1 MLLENVLG
9 DDMAIVGYA
18 RVSSIGQTLEVQL
31 DVLNDYGVDVVYSEK
46 QSATSTNQRHELK
59 RCLDYVRKGD
69 TLVITKLDRLARS
82 TFDLTN
88 IAKQLEEDGVDLV
101 VLEQNI
107 DTSTS
112 TGRLLFGMLGVIA
125 QFETEIRKE
134 RQMAGIAK
142 ALDNG
147 VKFGAKSKLSKEQV
161 NEMIEGREAGMLV
174 RECAEKYNIHIDSVY
189 RLMRAHKKEKETV

>member
-1 MLLENVLG
+1 MK
-9 DDMAIVGYA
+9 MAIVGYA

-31 DVLNDYGVDVVYSEK
+31 DVLNDYGVDKIFSEK

-59 RCLDYVRKGD
+59 RCLDYVRSGD

-101 VLEQNI
+101 ILEQNI

-125 QFETEIRKE
+125 QFETEIRRE
-134 RQMAGIAK
+134 RQLSGIAK
-142 ALDNG
+142 ALENG
-147 VKFGAKSKLSKEQV
+147 VKFGAKSKLSEEQV
-161 NEMIEGREAGMLV
+161 HQMIEDREAGMLV
-174 RECAEKYNIHIDSVY
+174 RECAVKYSISNDSVY
-189 RLMRAHKKEKETV
+189 RLMRAYKKEKEIV

>member
-1 MLLENVLG
+1 
-9 DDMAIVGYA
+9 MAIVGYA

-59 RCLDYVRKGD
+59 RCLDYVRSGD

-88 IAKQLEEDGVDLV
+88 IAKQLEDDGVDLV

-134 RQMAGIAK
+134 RQLAGIAK
-142 ALDNG
+142 ALENG

-161 NEMIEGREAGMLV
+161 NQMMQDRQEGMLI
-174 RECAEKYNIHIDSVY
+174 RECAVKYNISNDSVY
-189 RLMRAHKKEKETV
+189 RLMRNQNKEMQS

>member
-1 MLLENVLG
+1 
-9 DDMAIVGYA
+9 MAIVGYA
-18 RVSSIGQTLEVQL
+18 RCSSVSQSLAVQL

-59 RCLDYVRKGD
+59 RCLDYVRSGD

-134 RQMAGIAK
+134 RQLAGIAK
-142 ALDNG
+142 ALERG
-147 VKFGAKSKLSKEQV
+147 VKFGARSKLSKEQIV
-161 NEMIEGREAGMLV
+161 EMVADRNKGMLI
-174 RECAEKYNIHIDSVY
+174 RECAEKYSISNDSVY
-189 RLMRAHKKEKETV
+189 RLMRNQNKEMQS

>member
-1 MLLENVLG
+1 
-9 DDMAIVGYA
+9 MAIVGYA

-31 DVLNDYGVDVVYSEK
+31 DVLNDYGVDVIYSEK
-46 QSATSTNQRHELK
+46 QSAISTNQRNELK
-59 RCLDYVRKGD
+59 RCLDYVRSGD

-88 IAKQLEEDGVDLV
+88 IAKQLENDGVDLV

-142 ALDNG
+142 ALEKG
-147 VKFGAKSKLSKEQV
+147 VRFGAKSKLTEEEV
-161 NEMIEGREAGMLV
+161 NEMIRDRQRGMLV
-174 RECAEKYNIHIDSVY
+174 RECAEKYSISNDSVY
-189 RLMRAHKKEKETV
+189 RLIRNNTQSKNTI

>member
-1 MLLENVLG
+1 MK
-9 DDMAIVGYA
+9 MATVGYA

-31 DVLNDYGVDVVYSEK
+31 DVLNDYGVDVIYSEK

-59 RCLDYVRKGD
+59 RCLDYVRSGD

-134 RQMAGIAK
+134 RQLAGIAK
-142 ALDNG
+142 ALENG
-147 VKFGAKSKLSKEQV
+147 VKFGAKSKLSEEQV
-161 NEMIEGREAGMLV
+161 HQMMEDRQAGMLV
-174 RECAEKYNIHIDSVY
+174 RECADKYNISNDSVY
-189 RLMRAHKKEKETV
+189 RLMRAYKKEKEIV

>member
-1 MLLENVLG
+1 
-9 DDMAIVGYA
+9 MAIVGYA
-18 RVSSIGQTLEVQL
+18 RCSSVSQSLAVQL

-59 RCLDYVRKGD
+59 RCLDYVRSGD

-101 VLEQNI
+101 ILEQNI

-125 QFETEIRKE
+125 QFETEIRRE
-134 RQMAGIAK
+134 RQLSGIAK
-142 ALDNG
+142 ALENG
-147 VKFGAKSKLSKEQV
+147 VKFGAKSKLSEEQV
-161 NEMIEGREAGMLV
+161 NQMVLDRQEGMLI
-174 RECAEKYNIHIDSVY
+174 RECAVKYNISNDSVY
-189 RLMRAHKKEKETV
+189 RLMRNQNKEMQS

>member
-1 MLLENVLG
+1 
-9 DDMAIVGYA
+9 MAIVGYA
-18 RVSSIGQTLEVQL
+18 RVSSTGQTLAVQL

-59 RCLDYVRKGD
+59 RCLDYVREGD
-69 TLVITKLDRLARS
+69 VLVITKLDRLARS

-88 IAKQLEEDGVDLV
+88 IAKQLEDNGVDLV

-134 RQMAGIAK
+134 RQLAGIAK
-142 ALDNG
+142 ALENG
-147 VKFGAKSKLSKEQV
+147 VKFGAKRKLTDKQIT
-161 NEMIEGREAGMLV
+161 EMVKLREDGVLI
-174 RECAEKYNIHIDSVY
+174 RDLSQKYGISNDSVY
-189 RLMRAHKKEKETV
+189 RLMRENKNS